1 MVFELTQST
10 SASSLLLSSIDA
22 ARRQLQEHGEELL
35 GHAIDLAER
44 IRAAVADIDG
54 LDLMGED
61 VLRHPGAMALDPT
74 HVTVDVIGLGVTGYQ
89 AGDWLRERCGVH
101 VELADQRRIMALIT
115 FADTDDEADRFVDAL
130 TKLAREHA
138 DRAPLEP
145 GERPVLDELRTETV
159 MLPRDAYL
167 GHTEMV
173 PWRKA
178 AGRISAEMI
187 CPYPPGIPI
196 VAPGEL
202 ITDAIVDYLERQAA
216 AGVMVEGAA
225 DESLAQMR
233 VVAG

>member
-1 MVFELTQST
+1 MPIEAMRDALQTPDHRVAALQAAGQSITLVKDTQS
-10 SASSLLLSSIDA
+10 LLPLAPATHRRVVIVAEEGFSFWDGALS
-22 ARRQLQEHGEELL
+22 R
-35 GHAIDLAER
+35 
-44 IRAAVADIDG
+44 
-54 LDLMGED
+54 
-61 VLRHPGAMALDPT
+61 
-74 HVTVDVIGLGVTGYQ
+74 GY
-89 AGDWLRERCGVH
+89 G
-101 VELADQRRIMALIT
+101 
-115 FADTDDEADRFVDAL
+115 
-130 TKLAREHA
+130 
-138 DRAPLEP
+138 
-145 GERPVLDELRTETV
+145 PVLDELRTETV

-202 ITDAIVDYLERQAA
+202 LTDAIVDYLERQAA